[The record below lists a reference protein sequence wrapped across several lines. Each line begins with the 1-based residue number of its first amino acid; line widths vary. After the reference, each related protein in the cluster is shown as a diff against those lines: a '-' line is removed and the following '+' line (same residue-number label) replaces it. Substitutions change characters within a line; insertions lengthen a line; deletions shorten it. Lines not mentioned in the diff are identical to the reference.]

1 MIQFG
6 VLMRRILVASL
17 SVGIGVFI
25 GVLLTPLISGDSI
38 YEQFYKFQYVFN
50 TAYQNYVEEV
60 DPEKLNEAA
69 IEGLLN
75 ELDVHSV
82 YMTAEE
88 MKAVTEDFKGSFDGI
103 GVQFNVVDDT
113 ITIVSSISGGPS
125 EKLGIMSGDKIV
137 KIDGEDAVGMDRN
150 DVPDKLRGPKGTIV
164 NVDIKRAGVEELIN
178 FDIER
183 DKIPL
188 YSLETAFMLE
198 NSDIGFFRINRFMQT
213 THDELIKAAAKLKAQ
228 GMKKMILD
236 LRGNPGGYLEQAFMM
251 ADEFV
256 SGGDTIVYTK
266 GRFEK
271 MDQTKIARAGGIL
284 EDVPVIVL
292 IDRGSASASE
302 IVSGAIQD
310 LDRGLVM
317 GETSFGKGLVQRQ
330 FPLSDG
336 SAFRL
341 TISKYYTPSGRCIQ
355 RPYKDKD
362 KYRSLYGRL
371 DLKEGMNLEHALELV
386 KSENDSTG
394 EEMNIDSIMYKTKSG
409 RPVLGGGG
417 ISPDYIVKYDT
428 TSIMYRKILSKNLF
442 FLFVD
447 QYMQG
452 DGAELK
458 EKYSEDFPRFKK
470 EFDVDDD
477 LLDEFKEFVESK
489 EVEWVDKDY
498 DYSKTTIQKILK
510 GNIATSIWSRDKH
523 LEIYYSDEKMVNKAR
538 ELFPQ
543 AEKIAKMRK

>member
-6 VLMRRILVASL
+6 VLMRRFLVASL
-17 SVGIGVFI
+17 AVGVGVFI
-25 GVLLTPLISGDSI
+25 GVLLTPLISGNSI
-38 YEQFYKFQYVFN
+38 YDQFYKFQYVFN

-69 IEGLLN
+69 IEGLLS

-82 YMTAEE
+82 YMNTEE

-103 GVQFNVVDDT
+103 GVQFNVVEDT
-113 ITIVSSISGGPS
+113 ITIVSAISGGPS

-164 NVDIKRAGVEELIN
+164 NVDIKRAGVEELLN

-188 YSLETAFMLE
+188 YSLETAFMLDDT
-198 NSDIGFFRINRFMQT
+198 DIGFFRINRFMQT
-213 THDELIKAAAKLKAQ
+213 THQELIKAAAELKAK

-236 LRGNPGGYLEQAFMM
+236 LRGNPGGYLNQAFMM
-251 ADEFV
+251 ADEFIK
-256 SGGDTIVYTK
+256 GGDTIVYTK
-266 GRFEK
+266 SRDAA
-271 MDQTKIARAGGIL
+271 MDETFIARDGGIL
-284 EDVPVIVL
+284 EDLPVIVL

-302 IVSGAIQD
+302 IVSGALQD
-310 LDRGLVM
+310 LDRGMIM

-341 TISKYYTPSGRCIQ
+341 TIAKYYTPSGRCIQ

-371 DLKEGMNLEHALELV
+371 DLKEGMNMEHALELV
-386 KSENDSTG
+386 KAETDSTE
-394 EEMNIDSIMYKTKSG
+394 EEMNIDSIMHKTKSG

-452 DGAELK
+452 EGADLK
-458 EKYSEDFPRFKK
+458 DKYSADFPKFKK
-470 EFDVDDD
+470 EFDVSDD
-477 LLDEFKEFVESK
+477 LMDEFKEFVEGRDI
-489 EVEWVDKDY
+489 EWVEKDF
-498 DYSKTTIQKILK
+498 DYSKKTIQKILK

-523 LEIYYSDEKMVNKAR
+523 MEIYYSDEKMVNKAK
-538 ELFPQ
+538 ELFPE
-543 AEKIAKMRK
+543 AVKIANARR

>member
-1 MIQFG
+1 
-6 VLMRRILVASL
+6 
-17 SVGIGVFI
+17 
-25 GVLLTPLISGDSI
+25 
-38 YEQFYKFQYVFN
+38 
-50 TAYQNYVEEV
+50 
-60 DPEKLNEAA
+60 
-69 IEGLLN
+69 
-75 ELDVHSV
+75 
-82 YMTAEE
+82 
-88 MKAVTEDFKGSFDGI
+88 
-103 GVQFNVVDDT
+103 
-113 ITIVSSISGGPS
+113 
-125 EKLGIMSGDKIV
+125 MSGDKIV

>member
-1 MIQFG
+1 MIRFG
-6 VLMRRILVASL
+6 VLMRRFLIASL

-50 TAYQNYVEEV
+50 TAYQNYVEEI

-69 IEGLLN
+69 IEGLLS

-82 YMTAEE
+82 YMTTEE

-113 ITIVSSISGGPS
+113 ITIVSAISGGPS

-137 KIDGEDAVGMDRN
+137 KIDHEDAVGMDRN
-150 DVPDKLRGPKGTIV
+150 DVPDKLRGTKGTIV
-164 NVDIKRAGVEELIN
+164 NVDIKRAGVEELLN

-188 YSLETAFMLE
+188 YSLETSFLLD
-198 NSDIGFFRINRFMQT
+198 NTDIGFFRINRFMET
-213 THDELIKAAAKLKAQ
+213 THEELVNAAAKLKAQ

-236 LRGNPGGYLEQAFMM
+236 LRGNPGGYLNQAFMV

-256 SGGDTIVYTK
+256 KGGDTIVYTH
-266 GRFEK
+266 GRIPK
-271 MDQTKIARAGGIL
+271 MNETFIARDGGIL
-284 EDVPVIVL
+284 EDIPVIVI

-310 LDRGLVM
+310 LDRGLIM

-341 TISKYYTPSGRCIQ
+341 TIAKYYTPSGRCIQ

-371 DLKEGMNLEHALELV
+371 DLKEGMNLKHALELV

-394 EEMNIDSIMYKTKSG
+394 EVMNIDSIMYKTKAG

-417 ISPDYIVKYDT
+417 ISPDYIIKYDT

-447 QYMQG
+447 KYMQG
-452 DGAELK
+452 EGADLK
-458 EKYSEDFPRFKK
+458 EKYLDDFSSFKRNFNVDGDLMK
-470 EFDVDDD
+470 EFKD
-477 LLDEFKEFVESK
+477 FVVSK
-489 EVEWVDKDY
+489 DVEWVDKDF
-498 DYSKTTIQKILK
+498 DYSKHTIQKILK

-523 LEIYYSDEKMVNKAR
+523 LEIYYSDEKMVKKAE
-538 ELFPQ
+538 ELFPE
-543 AEKIAKMRK
+543 AEKIATMK

>member
-6 VLMRRILVASL
+6 VLMRRFLVASL
-17 SVGIGVFI
+17 AVGVGVFI
-25 GVLLTPLISGDSI
+25 GVLLTPLISGNSI
-38 YEQFYKFQYVFN
+38 YDQFYKFQYVFN

-69 IEGLLN
+69 IEGLLS

-82 YMTAEE
+82 YMNTEE

-103 GVQFNVVDDT
+103 GVQFNVVEDT
-113 ITIVSSISGGPS
+113 ITIVSAISGGPS

-164 NVDIKRAGVEELIN
+164 NVDIKRAGVEELLN

-188 YSLETAFMLE
+188 YSLETAFMLDDT
-198 NSDIGFFRINRFMQT
+198 DIGFFRINRFMQT
-213 THDELIKAAAKLKAQ
+213 THEELIKAAAELKAK

-236 LRGNPGGYLEQAFMM
+236 LRGNPGGYLNQAFMM
-251 ADEFV
+251 ADEFIK
-256 SGGDTIVYTK
+256 GGDTIVYTK
-266 GRFEK
+266 SRDAA
-271 MDQTKIARAGGIL
+271 MDETFIARDGGIL
-284 EDVPVIVL
+284 EDLPVIVL

-302 IVSGAIQD
+302 IVSGALQD
-310 LDRGLVM
+310 LDRGMIM

-341 TISKYYTPSGRCIQ
+341 TIAKYYTPSGRCIQ

-362 KYRSLYGRL
+362 KYRHLYGRL
-371 DLKEGMNLEHALELV
+371 DLKEGMNMEHALELV
-386 KSENDSTG
+386 KAEADSTD
-394 EEMNIDSIMYKTKSG
+394 EDMNIDSIMYKTKSG

-452 DGAELK
+452 EGADLK
-458 EKYSEDFPRFKK
+458 DKYAADFPKFKK
-470 EFDVDDD
+470 EFEVSDD
-477 LLDEFKEFVESK
+477 LMDEFKEFVEGRDI
-489 EVEWVDKDY
+489 EWVEKDF
-498 DYSKTTIQKILK
+498 DYSKKTIQKILK

-523 LEIYYSDEKMVNKAR
+523 MEIYYSDEKMVNKAK
-538 ELFPQ
+538 ELFPE
-543 AEKIAKMRK
+543 AVKIANARR

>member
-1 MIQFG
+1 MIRFG
-6 VLMRRILVASL
+6 VLMRRFLIASL

-50 TAYQNYVEEV
+50 TAYQNYVEEI

-69 IEGLLN
+69 IEGLLS

-82 YMTAEE
+82 YMTTEE

-113 ITIVSSISGGPS
+113 ITIVSAISGGPS

-137 KIDGEDAVGMDRN
+137 KIDHEDAVGMDRN
-150 DVPDKLRGPKGTIV
+150 DVPDKLRGTKGTIV
-164 NVDIKRAGVEELIN
+164 NVDIKRAGVEELLN

-188 YSLETAFMLE
+188 YSLETSFLLD
-198 NSDIGFFRINRFMQT
+198 NTDIGFFRINRFMET
-213 THDELIKAAAKLKAQ
+213 THEELVNAAAKLKAQ

-236 LRGNPGGYLEQAFMM
+236 LRGNPGGYLNQAFMM

-256 SGGDTIVYTK
+256 KGGDTIVYTH
-266 GRFEK
+266 GRIPK
-271 MDQTKIARAGGIL
+271 MNETFIASDGGIL
-284 EDVPVIVL
+284 EDIPVIVI

-310 LDRGLVM
+310 LDRGLIM

-341 TISKYYTPSGRCIQ
+341 TIAKYYTPSGRCIQ

-371 DLKEGMNLEHALELV
+371 DLKEGMNLKHALELV

-394 EEMNIDSIMYKTKSG
+394 EVMNIDSIMYTTKAG

-417 ISPDYIVKYDT
+417 ISPDYIIKYDT

-447 QYMQG
+447 QFMQG
-452 DGAELK
+452 EGVALK
-458 EKYSEDFPRFKK
+458 DKYLDDFPSFKRN
-470 EFDVDDD
+470 FNVDDD
-477 LLDEFKEFVESK
+477 LMEEFKDFVVSK
-489 EVEWVDKDY
+489 DVEWIDKDF
-498 DYSKTTIQKILK
+498 DYSKHTIQKILK

-523 LEIYYSDEKMVNKAR
+523 LEIYYSDEKMVKKAE
-538 ELFPQ
+538 ELFPE
-543 AEKIAKMRK
+543 AEKIATMK

>member
-6 VLMRRILVASL
+6 VLMRRFLIASL

-69 IEGLLN
+69 IEGMLN

-88 MKAVTEDFKGSFDGI
+88 MKAVNEDFKGSFDGI

-113 ITIVSSISGGPS
+113 ITIVSAISGGPS

-137 KIDGEDAVGMDRN
+137 KIDGEDAIGMDRN
-150 DVPDKLRGPKGTIV
+150 KVPDKLRGPKGTIV
-164 NVDIKRAGVEELIN
+164 NVDIKRTGVDELLN

-188 YSLETAFMLE
+188 YSLETAFLLE
-198 NSDIGFFRINRFMQT
+198 NSDIGFFRINRFMAT
-213 THDELIKAAAKLKAQ
+213 THEELVKAAAELKSK

-236 LRGNPGGYLEQAFMM
+236 LRGNPGGYLDQAFKM
-251 ADEFV
+251 ADEFIK
-256 SGGDTIVYTK
+256 GGDTIVYTK
-266 GRFEK
+266 GRLSK
-271 MDQTKIARAGGIL
+271 MDDTFIAKDGGIL
-284 EDVPVIVL
+284 EDIPVIVL
-292 IDRGSASASE
+292 VDRGSASASE

-310 LDRGLVM
+310 LDRGMVL

-371 DLKEGMNLEHALELV
+371 DLKEGMNMEHALELV
-386 KSENDSTG
+386 RAENDSTG
-394 EEMNIDSIMYKTKSG
+394 EEMNIDSIMYKTKAG

-428 TSIMYRKILSKNLF
+428 TSIMYRKILGKNLF

-447 QYMQG
+447 QFMQG
-452 DGAELK
+452 EGAKLK
-458 EKYSEDFPRFKK
+458 EKFGSDFSAFKSEFK
-470 EFDVDDD
+470 VDDKI
-477 LLDEFKEFVESK
+477 LAKFKDYVISK
-489 EVEWVDKDY
+489 DVEWSDKDY
-498 DYSKTTIQKILK
+498 AYSKSTIQKILK
-510 GNIATSIWSRDKH
+510 GNIATSIWSRDRN
-523 LEIYYSDEKMVNKAR
+523 LEIYYEDEKMVEKAK
-538 ELFPQ
+538 ELFPE
-543 AEKIAKMRK
+543 AVKIAKMRK